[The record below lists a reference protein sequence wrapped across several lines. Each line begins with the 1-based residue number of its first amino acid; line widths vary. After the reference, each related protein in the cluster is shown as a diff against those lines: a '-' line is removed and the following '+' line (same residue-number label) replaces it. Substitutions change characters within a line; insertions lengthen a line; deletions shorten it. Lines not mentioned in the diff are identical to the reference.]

1 MIKEIVKNEL
11 YKAYSAFIRLDWRKK
26 NANNK
31 TVLLR
36 VPSKDLTQVG
46 NNTYGDLYV
55 HNSSEQYKV
64 IIGNYCSIADDVAF
78 LVSSDHPLHFLSTYP
93 FKAKLLNMGYE
104 GVSKGD
110 IHLDD
115 DVWIGYG
122 ATILSG
128 VHIGQ
133 GAVIAAGA
141 VVTRDVPP
149 YAVAGGVPAK
159 VIEYRFNEEII
170 SFLLTL
176 DYSKLDSKLITEH
189 LDDLYVSIDELSL
202 SDLEMKFKWFPKK

>member
-159 VIEYRFNEEII
+159 VIGCFDEVREKQYQQSQKIEIDDRFDQRRINQAW
-170 SFLLTL
+170 
-176 DYSKLDSKLITEH
+176 
-189 LDDLYVSIDELSL
+189 DDFAFKHNDRPEDVRHEL
-202 SDLEMKFKWFPKK
+202 